1 MLLKFFFFFVFAQA
15 ASANSAI
22 GCYKGALQL
31 KDNFGANI
39 VYKDALH
46 LCAGS
51 TDLKPVECY
60 KAAIETKD
68 PNGNQL
74 SAKDAIYLCSK
85 KFQLV
90 SP

>member
-1 MLLKFFFFFVFAQA
+1 MLLKFFFFFVLAQS

-22 GCYKGALQL
+22 GCYKSALQL

-39 VYKDALH
+39 VYRDALH

-51 TDLKPVECY
+51 SDLKPVECY
-60 KAAIETKD
+60 KAAIEMKD
-68 PNGNQL
+68 ANGNQL